1 MFGLN
6 TTNRSLLFWVVALA
20 PLVLVTVTLIVLA
33 LLSVKETI
41 RQLGD
46 GYANAYSRIVYSV
59 AMENKA
65 ALVAPTNCNYL
76 QQVLRYEREILEMQ
90 IVSDGKIICSSL
102 GNVIN
107 RSIVDEGKLTT
118 EAQSMELVPMPRSQS
133 TSIAVI
139 NRRVL
144 NDRVYYA
151 VSLLSPD
158 YMRAN
163 LGYRTEPRLKS
174 AALFFGE
181 QPTPSD
187 SVRNDGLFAYTTGTD
202 IPGQEIQLIASMEL
216 IKEKGWFYF
225 LAAIPSTF
233 TAYMALFYIRRL
245 VSQSSGIYSDVE
257 NAVKHKQFVLH
268 YQPQFNALNGK
279 VSGVEALVRWNHPER
294 GLVYP
299 DVFIPILE
307 ECGLINSLTDIVVD
321 KAISDFLEISL
332 STPFHLGINFPPDYF
347 LVKDKCERL
356 VSYAEQLKANGIT
369 LGVEITERQ
378 LLNSQAK
385 SAISHLRSNG
395 VEILID
401 DFGTGQTSL
410 SMLES
415 TPIDGLKIDK
425 CFVDSIGH
433 DSVNVPVLDAI
444 ISMAQSLNLSLIAE
458 GVEELEQ
465 ANYLKSKG
473 VAVQQGYFYGKPM
486 EITSLKLSE

>member
-1 MFGLN
+1 
-6 TTNRSLLFWVVALA
+6 
-20 PLVLVTVTLIVLA
+20 
-33 LLSVKETI
+33 
-41 RQLGD
+41 
-46 GYANAYSRIVYSV
+46 
-59 AMENKA
+59 
-65 ALVAPTNCNYL
+65 
-76 QQVLRYEREILEMQ
+76 
-90 IVSDGKIICSSL
+90 
-102 GNVIN
+102 
-107 RSIVDEGKLTT
+107 
-118 EAQSMELVPMPRSQS
+118 
-133 TSIAVI
+133 
-139 NRRVL
+139 
-144 NDRVYYA
+144 
-151 VSLLSPD
+151 
-158 YMRAN
+158 
-163 LGYRTEPRLKS
+163 
-174 AALFFGE
+174 
-181 QPTPSD
+181 
-187 SVRNDGLFAYTTGTD
+187 
-202 IPGQEIQLIASMEL
+202 
-216 IKEKGWFYF
+216 
-225 LAAIPSTF
+225 
-233 TAYMALFYIRRL
+233 
-245 VSQSSGIYSDVE
+245 
-257 NAVKHKQFVLH
+257 VLH

-347 LVKDKCERL
+347 LVKGKCERL

-486 EITSLKLSE
+486 EITSLKLS